1 MRGHV
6 GRHDRTTACDQVVT
20 AFMVPVS
27 HVLLPPGI
35 PAGMNLLKLAA
46 LAYASRTG
54 APDPD
59 PIVIRELYQAERDD
73 RRVFTLTDGRHRFLA
88 AVIAGRESVL
98 AVEEGSPGL

>member
-1 MRGHV
+1 MS
-6 GRHDRTTACDQVVT
+6 DLAT
-20 AFMVPVS
+20 FMVPVS

-59 PIVIRELYQAERDD
+59 PITVRVLDGAARGNK
-73 RRVFTLTDGRHRFLA
+73 RVFTLTDGRHRFLA

-98 AVEEGSPGL
+98 AVEESSPGL